1 MQIIVTGHQV
11 PITDA
16 LRDYVTQKLERV
28 GRHFDHLNNVTVVLS
43 VEKLLQKAEATL
55 NCAGN
60 KTIHADAQA
69 ADMYA
74 AIDALY
80 DKIDCQVKK
89 HKEKLVK
96 HRRDPVRE
104 ERYQQ

>member
-1 MQIIVTGHQV
+1 MQIIVTGQNV

-16 LRDYVTQKLERV
+16 LRDYVVAKLERV
-28 GRHFDHLNNVTVVLS
+28 DRHFDHLNNITVVLS

-60 KTIHADAQA
+60 KTIHAETQA

-74 AIDALY
+74 AIDALA
-80 DKIDCQVKK
+80 DKVDVQVKK

>member
-16 LRDYVTQKLERV
+16 LRDYVTQKFERID
-28 GRHFDHLNNVTVVLS
+28 RHFDHLNTVTVVLT

-55 NCAGN
+55 NCASH

-74 AIDALY
+74 AIDALS
-80 DKIDCQVKK
+80 DKMDAQVKK

>member
-16 LRDYVTQKLERV
+16 LRDYVITKFERV
-28 GRHFDHLNNVTVVLS
+28 DRHFDHLNNITVVLS
-43 VEKLLQKAEATL
+43 IEKLLQKAEATL
-55 NCAGN
+55 NCAGY
-60 KTIHADAQA
+60 KTIHADVQA
-69 ADMYA
+69 TDMYA
-74 AIDALY
+74 AIDALS
-80 DKIDCQVKK
+80 DKIDVQVKK
-89 HKEKLVK
+89 HKAKLVK